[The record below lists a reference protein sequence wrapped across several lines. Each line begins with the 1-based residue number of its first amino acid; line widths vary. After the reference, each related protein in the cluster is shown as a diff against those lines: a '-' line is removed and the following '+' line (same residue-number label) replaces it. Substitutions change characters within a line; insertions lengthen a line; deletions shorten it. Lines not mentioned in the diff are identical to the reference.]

1 MFTVVRCGNCKRC
14 WGIVGKGKKCPHCG
28 HISDDN
34 IQIVSVVDNANDLQK
49 EVALAN
55 MPDNLRG
62 QFRDKLST
70 KIVSSETPSAS
81 KLLDCIRIAAIDGV
95 VGLERLAGALR
106 GKGISLSAED
116 VAEEA
121 VSQGLLMR
129 TNDGFYVILQ

>member
-28 HISDDN
+28 YISDDN

-55 MPDNLRG
+55 MPENLRD

-70 KIVSSETPSAS
+70 KTVSSVTPSAS

-121 VSQGLLMR
+121 VSQGLMMR
-129 TNDGFYVILQ
+129 SNDGSYVILQ